1 MNIKACKKSYLIF
14 LYLVFNSFQLVSKAQ
29 IGGIEQRFGTSATNS
44 FSYEIN
50 STIGTQTS
58 ANVSGN
64 LEANTEAILNLSKG
78 SKISNKIGDDSG
90 NASATFLATPN
101 GANVNLSGIT
111 GENLFLIENGTKFQ
125 SSLKMKE
132 DFDTSISSVGEASS
146 FAVQNTRVQ
155 VQRSTS
161 TLINS
166 FQQSFWKQWNFIEN
180 QE

>member
-1 MNIKACKKSYLIF
+1 MKIKACKKSYLIF
-14 LYLVFNSFQLVSKAQ
+14 LYLVLNSFHLASRAQ
-29 IGGIEQRFGTSATNS
+29 IGGIERRFGTSSTNS
-44 FSYEIN
+44 FGYEIN

-78 SKISNKIGDDSG
+78 TKISNKIGDDSG
-90 NASATFLATPN
+90 NASATFSATPN

-111 GENLFLIENGTKFQ
+111 GENLFLIENGTKFK

-161 TLINS
+161 SFINS
-166 FQQSFWKQWNFIEN
+166 FQQSF
-180 QE
+180 

>member
-1 MNIKACKKSYLIF
+1 MMNTKACRSSYLF
-14 LYLVFNSFQLVSKAQ
+14 LFFLVSNSFFMTSIAQ
-29 IGGIEQRFGTSATNS
+29 IGGVERRFGSSSTNS

-50 STIGTQTS
+50 STIGTKTS

-64 LEANTEAILNLSKG
+64 LEANTEAILNLRKG

-90 NASATFLATPN
+90 NASATFLASPN
-101 GANVNLSGIT
+101 GANVNLSGVT
-111 GENLFLIENGTKFQ
+111 GENIFLIENGTKFK

-132 DFDTSISSVGEASS
+132 DSDLSISSVGEASS

-161 TLINS
+161 NFINS
-166 FQQSFWKQWNFIEN
+166 FQQSF
-180 QE
+180 